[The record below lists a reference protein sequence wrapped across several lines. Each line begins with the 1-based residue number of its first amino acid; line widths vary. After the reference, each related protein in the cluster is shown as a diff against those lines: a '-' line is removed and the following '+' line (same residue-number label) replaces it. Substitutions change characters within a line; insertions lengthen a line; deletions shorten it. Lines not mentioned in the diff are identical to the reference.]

1 MYPDIDSI
9 ACFVA
14 AAKTLNFRAAAR
26 SVALTPAALGKR
38 IAQLEELM
46 GGRLFERTTRHVS
59 LTPAGQALLPQALKL
74 LDVAEACVEAGRGRS
89 GPAPV
94 KLLIGTRH
102 ELGISW
108 ILPMLPALEEALP
121 HVEIDLY
128 FGSGPDLEERVKNF
142 DVQCAVTSRVFVDPI
157 FDVIRLVREDYVF
170 VGSPRLLAEKP
181 LATVADA
188 AHHVLVDVQPEKPL
202 FRYLRDAE
210 GAPDFPRFSGER
222 IMGTTAAVRHV
233 LLDEQG
239 VGVLPEYLVRADLK
253 TGRLVRVL
261 PSLELRFDYFRLMH
275 RHDDPRADL
284 YQRLAELMR
293 PQSLS

>member
-38 IAQLEELM
+38 IAQLEDLM

-59 LTPAGQALLPQALKL
+59 LTPTGQALLPQALKL
-74 LDVAEACVEAGRGRS
+74 LAVAEACVEAGRGRA

-102 ELGISW
+102 ELGMSW
-108 ILPMLPALEEALP
+108 ILPMLPVLAEALP
-121 HVEIDLY
+121 HVEINLY
-128 FGSGPDLEERVKNF
+128 FGSGPDLEERVKGF
-142 DVQCAVTSRVFVDPI
+142 DVHCAVTSRVFVDPI

-170 VGSPRLLAEKP
+170 VAAPSLVERTPFE
-181 LATVADA
+181 TADDA
-188 AHHVLVDVQPEKPL
+188 GRHVLVDVQPEKPL
-202 FRYLRDAE
+202 FKYLRDAE
-210 GAPDFPRFSGER
+210 GAPHFPRFGDER

-233 LLDEQG
+233 IATGGG
-239 VGVLPEYLVRADLK
+239 VGVLPKYLVQADIRS
-253 TGRLVRVL
+253 GRLSRLL
-261 PSLELRFDYFRLMH
+261 PELELGFDHFRLMY

-284 YQRLAELMR
+284 YRQLADVMR
-293 PQSLS
+293 PQPLS